1 MCAHI
6 YTNAHTY
13 TYTYIFFPC
22 TWENCMKQERGREPE
37 DSCETEQVL
46 VLVIGPGAPRATAR
60 TPDITENNFSELKV
74 R

>member
-1 MCAHI
+1 
-6 YTNAHTY
+6 
-13 TYTYIFFPC
+13 
-22 TWENCMKQERGREPE
+22 MKQERGREPE